1 MKTYF
6 VHDRNTDADYIVIPG
21 RTVLKA
27 TPKVLADF
35 LYAADFSRKQTD
47 LPPGRPEDFGE
58 VVAVLEND
66 QLQIR
71 NSDLWAERRESL
83 EW

>member
-6 VHDRNTDADYIVIPG
+6 VHDANKDADSIIIPG
-21 RTVLKA
+21 RTVLRA
-27 TPKVLADF
+27 TPKVRGDF
-35 LYAADFSRKQTD
+35 LYAADFSRKQTE
-47 LPPGRPEDFGE
+47 LPPGRPEVYGE
-58 VVAVLEND
+58 VVAVLEKD

-71 NSDLWAERRESL
+71 NSDLWAERREAL